1 MFRKGVGGKAPT
13 PMMLGIDVS
22 SCSLHSALCSQEA
35 VAPKWRKQVQNNM
48 AGIRELLAATPA
60 DIPMVVEPTGR
71 YSLLLVEQARAAGR
85 RVLLAPPRESHIYL
99 KSFNP
104 RGKTDALDGRG
115 LAWYGLTH
123 PLREYPVK
131 SVTVDTLDQML
142 SARKGLAKALSNLT
156 LQAHSLPRA
165 ADVIAPSIQHLR
177 QRIREIDKQI
187 AAQTK
192 EHPEFGVARN
202 LQKVPGVGAVT
213 AAAVTSRLCAK
224 QFVHPD
230 QFVAYVGLD
239 VALNDSGKIKGR
251 GRLSKHGDA
260 ELRRLL
266 FMCAKANLRC
276 KESPFK
282 DQYQRERAKGLASTA
297 ALCAVARKIAC
308 VLWSMHKHNAV
319 YDAAR
324 VSRRAKKEEEAPQQ
338 PGA

>member
-1 MFRKGVGGKAPT
+1 
-13 PMMLGIDVS
+13 MMLGIDVS

-35 VAPKWRKQVQNNM
+35 VAPKWRKQVPNSV

-85 RVLLAPPRESHIYL
+85 RVLLAPPRESHVYL
-99 KSFNP
+99 RTFNP

-131 SVTVDTLDQML
+131 SVIVDTLDQTL
-142 SARKGLAKALSNLT
+142 SARKGLAKALANLT
-156 LQAHSLPRA
+156 LQAQSLPRA
-165 ADVIAPSIQHLR
+165 ADAITPSIQHLR
-177 QRIREIDKQI
+177 QRIKELDKQI

-192 EHPEFGVARN
+192 EHPEFAVARK
-202 LQKVPGVGAVT
+202 LQKVHGVGAVT
-213 AAAVTSRLCAK
+213 AAAVTSRLAAK
-224 QFVHPD
+224 RFAHPD

-239 VALNDSGKIKGR
+239 VTLNDSGKIKGR
-251 GRLSKHGDA
+251 GRLSKMGDA

-266 FMCAKANLRC
+266 FICAKANLRC
-276 KESPFK
+276 KDSPFK
-282 DQYQRERAKGLASTA
+282 DQYQRERAKGLATTA

-308 VLWSMHKHNAV
+308 VLWSMHRHNAD
-319 YDAAR
+319 YDAQR
-324 VSRRAKKEEEAPQQ
+324 VSHAKNSNRDRQISTLFFTELLTPNHRIC
-338 PGA
+338 